1 MKLISF
7 TIPCYNSQDYMRKC
21 IESLLPGGDDVE
33 IIIVDDGSKDDT
45 AKIADEYEA
54 KYPGICRAIHQENGG
69 HGEAVNTGLKNATGM
84 YFKVVDSDDWVDLD
98 AYAKIRETLHRLVD
112 EGTPVDMLLSNYVYE
127 KLSTN
132 HQRRMVYHYMFP
144 ADQITGWD
152 GMKRV
157 IKGFTILMHSV
168 TYRTE
173 MLRECGL
180 HLPKHT
186 FYVDNLFVFEPLPYV
201 KTIYYLDVDFY
212 RYYIGRD
219 GQSVAEQTMVKRI
232 DQQLYV
238 NYRMIDNFDPWSIEE
253 DNLRNYML
261 SYLETITVVSSVIGY
276 VSNTPEDL
284 AKVKKLWRHMR
295 EKDVKMY
302 RHVRFGVLGNA
313 MNLPGRFG
321 RYLSLKSYHI
331 AQRFIGFN

>member
-7 TIPCYNSQDYMRKC
+7 AIPCYNSQDYMRKC

-295 EKDVKMY
+295 D
-302 RHVRFGVLGNA
+302 
-313 MNLPGRFG
+313 
-321 RYLSLKSYHI
+321 
-331 AQRFIGFN
+331 IGFN